1 MNKKLILLPLAILV
15 VGCATGKNGGGQ
27 RVDPTIV
34 STSYDFTKP
43 IDIAAQSKPV
53 WVLPVINKGWIPA
66 RVDPRTGDWISGH
79 YQATIVQDGYWAT
92 QEEAELSGR
101 PYIVAG
107 ESSPVVPTPVEEG
120 PGQQGGGIAELD
132 IATMQK
138 RIDELEARQKALPE
152 AGTSSSD
159 QMAALSVQMQQLS
172 REVPAGYTTTAVP
185 ANQRLD
191 GYAPSS
197 NMQVQGSYPTQNSS
211 MASSPPNIQFSSSS
225 SVNAPVQQGS
235 TIVLPPMPAGTH
247 YEIPSNPN
255 MPNPLSVTYLEG
267 NQVQL
272 DYMGKQN
279 RIQLDNPNDRV
290 QVSIPHTVNLD
301 SPRY

>member
-1 MNKKLILLPLAILV
+1 MSKKLILLSLAILM
-15 VGCATGKNGGGQ
+15 VGCVTGNNRNGGQ

-53 WVLPVINKGWIPA
+53 WILPVINKGWIPA
-66 RVDPRTGDWISGH
+66 RVDPKTGDWISGH

-107 ESSPVVPTPVEEG
+107 ESSPVVPTPMTEG
-120 PGQQGGGIAELD
+120 PTQQAGGAAELD
-132 IATMQK
+132 ITTMQK
-138 RIDELEARQKALPE
+138 RIDELEARQNALPQT
-152 AGTSSSD
+152 GTSTD
-159 QMAALSVQMQQLS
+159 QMAALSVQMQQLA

-191 GYAPSS
+191 GYSG
-197 NMQVQGSYPTQNSS
+197 NMQVEGSSYPAQNPA
-211 MASSPPNIQFSSSS
+211 MASSQPNARSYSSS
-225 SVNAPVQQGS
+225 ATPVPTQQGS

-272 DYMGKQN
+272 SYMGKQS

-290 QVSIPHTVNLD
+290 QVAIPRTVNLD
-301 SPRY
+301 GAR